1 MGIRRQSREAALQ
14 ALFMCDFLD
23 VWEMSRIQ
31 FCFEHFTIPEQVQ
44 AYAQRICECVLTSR
58 TQIDSKI
65 TAASEHWSIARM
77 GRVDRSILR
86 MATAEILY
94 FDDIPPSV
102 AINEAI
108 EVAKRFGSDDSPMFV
123 NGVLD
128 RVASPLRQRVEI
140 QTDQA
145 VEQEAESNRVAETG
159 ADEAAGFEGTL
170 TSK

>member
-1 MGIRRQSREAALQ
+1 
-14 ALFMCDFLD
+14 
-23 VWEMSRIQ
+23 
-31 FCFEHFTIPEQVQ
+31 
-44 AYAQRICECVLTSR
+44 
-58 TQIDSKI
+58 
-65 TAASEHWSIARM
+65 M